1 MSLDLGKV
9 LLQKKYF
16 AKATF
21 IFQKVLKDK
30 PNDLRANFLIGKVY
44 YELNDLNRS
53 ITYFKKCYEIDPKN
67 PNILY
72 NLALTLQSTGKISEA
87 KQIYLE
93 LISINSKDI
102 KSYYG
107 LNSLGIEN
115 ITPEFYKNLKKI
127 YKEKKISLFEKSLIN
142 FIFSKIEKKK
152 ENYENEIKYL
162 KLSHEQCYEYNLEV
176 NNQSDFYYK
185 KIISN
190 CFKNIKFKKDFK
202 QQTEFNDLKHL
213 FIVGLPR
220 SGSTLVET
228 IISHNANNIHSVGEF
243 HGINTSILSQIRKTI
258 FSKNFNSNNYE
269 LEIDQR
275 LFQDSLIEKYDN
287 FEKKIFIDKSLENFF
302 NIDIILKFFPNA
314 KFLHT
319 YRNLNDV
326 IIGIYQTML
335 PKLSWSHKIEDII
348 NYINLYKKT
357 IDYFNKKYPDKI
369 INIDLHQL
377 TINKEIETK
386 KILEFCE
393 IKPRANFL
401 DFNKNKDLFSK
412 TNSFLQ
418 VKKKI
423 QKYEENKYKPY
434 YYLIKN

>member
-152 ENYENEIKYL
+152 R
-162 KLSHEQCYEYNLEV
+162 KL
-176 NNQSDFYYK
+176 
-185 KIISN
+185 
-190 CFKNIKFKKDFK
+190 
-202 QQTEFNDLKHL
+202 
-213 FIVGLPR
+213 
-220 SGSTLVET
+220 
-228 IISHNANNIHSVGEF
+228 
-243 HGINTSILSQIRKTI
+243 RK
-258 FSKNFNSNNYE
+258 
-269 LEIDQR
+269 
-275 LFQDSLIEKYDN
+275 
-287 FEKKIFIDKSLENFF
+287 
-302 NIDIILKFFPNA
+302 
-314 KFLHT
+314 
-319 YRNLNDV
+319 
-326 IIGIYQTML
+326 
-335 PKLSWSHKIEDII
+335 
-348 NYINLYKKT
+348 
-357 IDYFNKKYPDKI
+357 
-369 INIDLHQL
+369 
-377 TINKEIETK
+377 
-386 KILEFCE
+386 
-393 IKPRANFL
+393 
-401 DFNKNKDLFSK
+401 
-412 TNSFLQ
+412 
-418 VKKKI
+418 
-423 QKYEENKYKPY
+423 
-434 YYLIKN
+434 